1 MDGIAFRVP
10 VPTGSFSDITVE
22 LAKAVEKDE
31 INDLFKRYAEGEL
44 NGILGVSEDPIV
56 STDVIGDDRPSIID
70 LSGTRVVDGRFLK
83 VMAFYDNEWGYANQ
97 LLRVAVA
104 L

>member
-1 MDGIAFRVP
+1 MKRSLYIIIFMAF
-10 VPTGSFSDITVE
+10 
-22 LAKAVEKDE
+22 LAGGCPRTSPEMRMAKPGFV
-31 INDLFKRYAEGEL
+31 IM
-44 NGILGVSEDPIV
+44 GVSEDPIV